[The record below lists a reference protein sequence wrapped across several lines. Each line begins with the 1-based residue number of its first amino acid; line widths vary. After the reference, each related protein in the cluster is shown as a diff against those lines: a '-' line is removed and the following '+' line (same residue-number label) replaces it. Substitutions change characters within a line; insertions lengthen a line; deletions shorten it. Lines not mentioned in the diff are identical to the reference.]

1 MTQKVEKMKH
11 WLNHYFQIADH
22 HSTISRELYAGLT
35 TFVTVAYIIIV
46 NPAILEV
53 AGIPKGP
60 SMVATILSAMVGTLI
75 MGFYA
80 KRPFVIAPYMGENA
94 FIAYTVVKVL
104 GYSWQT
110 ALGAVFIGGVLFV
123 LLTVLKIRGWFVTAI
138 PTSLKFAFAV
148 GIGLF
153 ITLIGLVDTGLV
165 TVGIPQA
172 PVTMGA
178 VTAPTTLLGIGGFLL
193 IIILMMLKIPGS
205 ILIGMATVTL
215 AGFLTG
221 TTSLPPHFF
230 SLPPSLGP
238 IFLQLDIR
246 GALTW
251 GFFSVILTIFIMD
264 FVDTIGTVIGLSARA
279 GMLDENGN
287 LPEIEKPML
296 ADAVATVAGA
306 LLGTTTTGTFIES
319 AAGIEAGGR
328 TGLTAVTAGLLFLA
342 GLFCAPLITAIP
354 SYAYGPALVVVGS
367 QMISAITHIDFND
380 HTEWIPSFVTIVL
393 MVFTYNLG
401 IGITAGFVV
410 YPLLKLMTGRVRE
423 VHPGMWGLFSLSC
436 LFYGFFPYH

>member
-1 MTQKVEKMKH
+1 LLSITGNLLHTKTGKMRP
-11 WLNHYFQIADH
+11 WLNHYFHVADH

-110 ALGAVFIGGVLFV
+110 ALGAVFIGGVFFV

-138 PTSLKFAFAV
+138 PSSLKFAFAV

-193 IIILMMLKIPGS
+193 IITLMMLKVPGS

-215 AGFLTG
+215 AAETLATVSLPYIRPVVTTAIDVLLTG
-221 TTSLPPHFF
+221 KNR
-230 SLPPSLGP
+230 
-238 IFLQLDIR
+238 QL
-246 GALTW
+246 
-251 GFFSVILTIFIMD
+251 
-264 FVDTIGTVIGLSARA
+264 
-279 GMLDENGN
+279 
-287 LPEIEKPML
+287 K
-296 ADAVATVAGA
+296 
-306 LLGTTTTGTFIES
+306 
-319 AAGIEAGGR
+319 
-328 TGLTAVTAGLLFLA
+328 
-342 GLFCAPLITAIP
+342 
-354 SYAYGPALVVVGS
+354 
-367 QMISAITHIDFND
+367 
-380 HTEWIPSFVTIVL
+380 
-393 MVFTYNLG
+393 
-401 IGITAGFVV
+401 
-410 YPLLKLMTGRVRE
+410 
-423 VHPGMWGLFSLSC
+423 
-436 LFYGFFPYH
+436 